1 MKWLAAAGLGSS
13 PAVVRLISWFPW
25 SIDQQLRLD
34 SGLGMVE
41 YQVLAVLS
49 EAPQRSMGKPSR
61 GSRVSSSQYGGHSV
75 ATTATG
81 VSDGWRSRSRSAA
94 AIRSPE
100 GCKRYWSRVGEPQHC
115 ALSQM
120 AAD

>member
-1 MKWLAAAGLGSS
+1 VKWLAAAGLGSS
-13 PAVVRLISWFPW
+13 LAVVRLIPDFPGR
-25 SIDQQLRLD
+25 SISSCD
-34 SGLGMVE
+34 STRAWGCGVSGPG
-41 YQVLAVLS
+41 VLS

-61 GSRVSSSQYGGHSV
+61 SSRVSSSQYGGHSV

-100 GCKRYWSRVGEPQHC
+100 GCKRY
-115 ALSQM
+115 
-120 AAD
+120 

>member
-1 MKWLAAAGLGSS
+1 MAGRRRTGLLARRGAVDFLVSLVDRSAAATRLG
-13 PAVVRLISWFPW
+13 PG
-25 SIDQQLRLD
+25 D
-34 SGLGMVE
+34 VE

-61 GSRVSSSQYGGHSV
+61 SSRVSSSQYGGHSV

-100 GCKRYWSRVGEPQHC
+100 GCKRY
-115 ALSQM
+115 
-120 AAD
+120 